1 MIELALP
8 AGTLENA
15 LVAFNNG
22 ADAVY
27 FGMKDFSARKGAGNF
42 SFEDLAKIR
51 RFAIDNNKKI
61 YITINT
67 LIDDETLPA
76 LYHTLGKVATF
87 GCDGVICQ
95 DLGVARL
102 IKNNFPSLPLHAST
116 QLAVHTVQGV
126 KVLQNLGF
134 ERVVLSRELNLPEI
148 KAIREACPDVE
159 IKVFIHGALCYGF
172 SGLCMAS
179 KQKTGRSAN
188 EGACAQVCRTWFT
201 DLSTGKKL
209 YPFSLEDMEA
219 GEKVRQLNE
228 IGIDSLKVEGRLKGN
243 EYVAAVASY
252 YRAIIDNTN
261 PTAFHGAVQSS
272 FQRISGPGY
281 LNYTG
286 PGHQCLNTGDYTG
299 HYGEYVGDI
308 VASGWNW
315 IKVRSTVTLNPY
327 DGLLILS
334 DTPIRLSCHIMK
346 TEGHYVTVTFEDT
359 GKVNIGDEV
368 RRISNSAL
376 KERKVSTEL
385 PLFKPARDI
394 SIKIIDEG
402 LVIDG
407 KIYQAS
413 VGDADKDGCKS
424 AIEKIFRQTGD
435 NSFDV
440 GSIVIENESSHE
452 KPFLRASEVKKIRRE
467 IFSLYDQEKIEQTAY
482 TINAMEKKDGV
493 ILPNRKLLSTTRL
506 DWNIEG
512 VDIDGY
518 HYITIPPVTYSE
530 EKLFKD
536 VEESAKRHKNCRIG
550 LNNIA
555 HVAFAKAH
563 PEFEY
568 FADIHLYL
576 SNRES
581 ALLLQSIVPNL
592 IGGYLWIERDS
603 FQEPWPFEPTIERE
617 FKPPMFISRS
627 CYRHD
632 SLGMDCKGCPRHHE
646 FTIEQNGELY
656 SVFVDDCQ
664 TVVKPHK

>member
-27 FGMKDFSARKGAGNF
+27 FGMKEFSARKGAGNF

-51 RFAIDNNKKI
+51 KYSLDNNKKI

-76 LYHTLGKVATF
+76 LYQTVAKVAEY

-102 IKNNFPSLPLHAST
+102 IKNHFPSLPLHAST
-116 QLAVHTVQGV
+116 QLAVHTIQGV
-126 KVLQNLGF
+126 KVLQEIGF
-134 ERVVLSRELNLPEI
+134 ERVVLSRELNLSEI

-179 KQKTGRSAN
+179 RQKTGRSAN

-219 GEKVRQLNE
+219 GKLVKSLNE

-261 PTAFHGAVQSS
+261 PERFHGAVQSS

-299 HYGEYVGDI
+299 HFGEYIGEI
-308 VASGWNW
+308 VATSWNS
-315 IKVRSTVTLNPY
+315 IKIKSTISLNPY
-327 DGLLILS
+327 DGLLILAEKPVRISCRILKTKGSYTTIAYES
-334 DTPIRLSCHIMK
+334 DEK
-346 TEGHYVTVTFEDT
+346 VT
-359 GKVNIGDEV
+359 IGDEI
-368 RRISNSAL
+368 RRISNSSL
-376 KERKVSTEL
+376 KERKVSTDIPFL
-385 PLFKPARDI
+385 KPLRDI
-394 SIKIIDEG
+394 ALTITDDG
-402 LVIDG
+402 LEVDG
-407 KIYQAS
+407 QLYNTIVA
-413 VGDADKDGCKS
+413 DAEKDGYKS
-424 AIEKIFRQTGD
+424 ALEKIFRQTGE
-435 NSFDV
+435 NTFDV
-440 GSIVIENESSHE
+440 NKLSIKNLSSHG
-452 KPFLRASEVKKIRRE
+452 KPFLRSSELKKIRRE
-467 IFSLYDQEKIEQTAY
+467 VYITYDQAKVERKVYTTDCTARVNDI
-482 TINAMEKKDGV
+482 T
-493 ILPNRKLLSTTRL
+493 LPDRKLLSSSRL

-518 HYITIPPVTYSE
+518 HYITIPPVTYAE
-530 EKLFKD
+530 DRLFKSI
-536 VEESAKRHKNCRIG
+536 EESAKRYQNCRIG

-563 PEFEY
+563 PEYEY
-568 FADIHLYL
+568 FADIYLYL

-592 IGGYLWIERDS
+592 IGGYLWIERTTYQD
-603 FQEPWPFEPTIERE
+603 PWPFKPTVEKD
-617 FKPPMFISRS
+617 FKPPLFISRS

-632 SLGMDCKGCPRHHE
+632 SLGMDCKGCSRHHD
-646 FTIEQNGELY
+646 FAIEQNGEIY

-664 TVVKPHK
+664 TVVKSR